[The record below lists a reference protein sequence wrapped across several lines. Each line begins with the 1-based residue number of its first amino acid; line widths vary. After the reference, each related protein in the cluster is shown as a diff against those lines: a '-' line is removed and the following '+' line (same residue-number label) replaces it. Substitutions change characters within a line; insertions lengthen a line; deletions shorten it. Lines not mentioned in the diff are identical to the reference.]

1 MFVCVM
7 TYACLLACEYM
18 FCLRFSACMGM
29 CSCFYES
36 IYWDWGY
43 SSVGA
48 VLASLHLDLIP
59 NSV

>member
-1 MFVCVM
+1 M

-18 FCLRFSACMGM
+18 FCLGFSACMGM
-29 CSCFYES
+29 CSWFYDSE
-36 IYWDWGY
+36 YWDWGY

-59 NSV
+59 NTV